1 MNWMVIDNEMTPW
14 RKKVKDLQTQLGSGN
29 SKDCFNCEDFPKC
42 KESVDSN
49 ADIRQGDWTY
59 VGHQYGKALIKGKK
73 ARVLFVSMERPWDGE
88 EEYRWQDFKATQQ
101 GFREG
106 AYTRSNPH
114 MGGVDAE
121 LTYLL
126 DKTTS
131 PADRCQQFALT
142 NAVRCVP
149 YFPNSDAQSTPEM
162 QKNCSNHT
170 KEIIKVLKPDIIITQ
185 GAPTR
190 EAIYRLF
197 CPSIIHNQR
206 YSQEIV
212 KVGFVDK
219 RVFLFT
225 PHPAF
230 YTYPDN
236 SFKWKWKDLPTDLL
250 EEAFKKVRERFSA
263 ELDAPIGPIE
273 ETMRPDNHPISRS
286 QRQNRNTS

>member
-1 MNWMVIDNEMTPW
+1 MNWTVIDNEMTPW

-29 SKDCFNCEDFPKC
+29 SEDCFSCEHFPKC

-49 ADIRQGDWTY
+49 ADIRKGDWTY
-59 VGHQYGKALIKGKK
+59 VGRQYGKALINGKK
-73 ARVLFVSMERPWDGE
+73 ARILFVSMERPWDGTN
-88 EEYRWQDFKATQQ
+88 RWQDFKDTQKD
-101 GFREG
+101 FREG

-142 NAVRCVP
+142 NAVRCVS
-149 YFPNSDAQSTPEM
+149 YFHNSDAQSTLEM

-170 KEIIKVLKPDIIITQ
+170 KEIIQVLKPDIIIAQ
-185 GAPTR
+185 GRGNPCESMRSLFSFDIEKKYR
-190 EAIYRLF
+190 EE
-197 CPSIIHNQR
+197 ST
-206 YSQEIV
+206 SVEIV
-212 KVGFVDK
+212 EIGKDK
-219 RVFLFT
+219 DGRIFLLT

-236 SFKWKWKDLPTDLL
+236 SFKWKWNDLPTDSL
-250 EEAFKKVRERFSA
+250 EKAFKQAREIY
-263 ELDAPIGPIE
+263 LG
-273 ETMRPDNHPISRS
+273 N
-286 QRQNRNTS
+286 

>member
-1 MNWMVIDNEMTPW
+1 MNWTNIDNKMTPW

-29 SKDCFNCEDFPKC
+29 SEDCFSCKHFPKC
-42 KESVDSN
+42 EKSVASN
-49 ADIRQGDWTY
+49 ANIRKGDWTY
-59 VGHQYGKALIKGKK
+59 VGRQYGKALINGKK
-73 ARVLFVSMERPWDGE
+73 ARILFVSMERPWDGTN
-88 EEYRWQDFKATQQ
+88 RWQDFKDTQKD
-101 GFREG
+101 FREG

-149 YFPNSDAQSTPEM
+149 YFHNSDAQSTLEM
-162 QKNCSNHT
+162 QKNCKCHT
-170 KEIIKVLKPDIIITQ
+170 KEIVKVLKPDIIVAQ
-185 GAPTR
+185 GSSPR
-190 EAIYRLF
+190 KSIYRLF
-197 CPSIIHNQR
+197 CPEIIKKDVDGR
-206 YSQEIV
+206 REV
-212 KVGFVDK
+212 VETVEVGLADK

-236 SFKWKWKDLPTDLL
+236 SFIWKWKDLPTDLL
-250 EEAFKKVRERFSA
+250 EEAFKKVREIFSLNA
-263 ELDAPIGPIE
+263 LDE
-273 ETMRPDNHPISRS
+273 
-286 QRQNRNTS
+286 